1 MTRPSEMITAAVGTI
16 VGAGII
22 LLDEFAHVAISARA
36 AGALVVLLSYGA
48 AGVTWVVARR
58 QRAGKAVSD
67 VDGSVKPMPGSE

>member
-1 MTRPSEMITAAVGTI
+1 MTRPSEAITAVVGTI

-36 AGALVVLLSYGA
+36 AGAVVILLSYGA

-58 QRAGKAVSD
+58 QRAGTAVSD
-67 VDGSVKPMPGSE
+67 IDGSVKPMPRAE